1 MDRAKVCAEVLRRM
15 GVKVGEDD
23 PAFLLVEMN
32 RLELEEAVSAVVERL
47 APLPG
52 TIEKAGW
59 ALAKEVATAAAG
71 VVDAKFAA
79 ARETIA
85 KEADTARAAAARAI
99 SELAQAQRRTHTYKW
114 LALGFL
120 FASVLLVC
128 GLTAGYALAL
138 AINTSPMTTTSAA
151 RPSATGLQTRPASN
165 VAASVR
171 ANLGGQNSHR

>member
-59 ALAKEVATAAAG
+59 ALAKEVATAAAS
-71 VVDAKFAA
+71 VVDVKFAA

-85 KEADTARAAAARAI
+85 KEADTARAV
-99 SELAQAQRRTHTYKW
+99 SELAQAQRRTHTYKS
-114 LALGFL
+114 LSLGLL
-120 FASVLLVC
+120 FGTSMWPCC
-128 GLTAGYALAL
+128 GLRAPTWYQHIREAGYAW
-138 AINTSPMTTTSAA
+138 
-151 RPSATGLQTRPASN
+151 
-165 VAASVR
+165 
-171 ANLGGQNSHR
+171 

>member
-1 MDRAKVCAEVLRRM
+1 MDRAEMCAEVLRRM

-47 APLPG
+47 APLPS

-59 ALAKEVATAAAG
+59 ALAKDVAAAAASM
-71 VVDAKFAA
+71 VDVKLAA

-85 KEADTARAAAARAI
+85 KEADWARSAAARAI
-99 SELAQAQRRTHTYKW
+99 SELAQAQRRAHTDKW

-120 FASVLLVC
+120 FGSLLVAC
-128 GLTAGYALAL
+128 GFAAGYALAP
-138 AINTSPMTTTSAA
+138 AISISPITATSEA
-151 RPSATGLQTRPASN
+151 RPSAAGLRTVPASDI
-165 VAASVR
+165 AASVP
-171 ANLGGQNSHR
+171 ANPRRTE

>member
-1 MDRAKVCAEVLRRM
+1 MDRAEMCAEVLRRM

-47 APLPG
+47 APLPS

-59 ALAKEVATAAAG
+59 ALAKDVAAAAASM
-71 VVDAKFAA
+71 VDVKLAA

-85 KEADTARAAAARAI
+85 TEADLARAAAARAI
-99 SELAQAQRRTHTYKW
+99 SELAQAQRRAHTDKW

-120 FASVLLVC
+120 FGSLLVAC
-128 GLTAGYALAL
+128 GFAAGYALAPV
-138 AINTSPMTTTSAA
+138 IGTSPITATSEA
-151 RPSATGLQTRPASN
+151 RPSAAGMRTVRARDI
-165 VAASVR
+165 AASVP
-171 ANLGGQNSHR
+171 ANPRRTE

>member
-1 MDRAKVCAEVLRRM
+1 M

-59 ALAKEVATAAAG
+59 ALAKEVATAAASM
-71 VVDAKFAA
+71 VDAKFAA

-120 FASVLLVC
+120 FASLLLVC
-128 GLTAGYALAL
+128 GLAAGYALAL
-138 AINTSPMTTTSAA
+138 AINTSPMSTTSAA
-151 RPSATGLQTRPASN
+151 LPSATGLQTRPASN